1 MSVDSAE
8 SVDADAVYKEY
19 LHSKYERR
27 MEEILAQERENLR
40 AECESQLQLTI
51 TRLKEELDIQVSKRE
66 RELQQDYQ
74 HKIDLAKA
82 EFAEQIR
89 QIQH

>member
-40 AECESQLQLTI
+40 VECESQL
-51 TRLKEELDIQVSKRE
+51 
-66 RELQQDYQ
+66 
-74 HKIDLAKA
+74 
-82 EFAEQIR
+82 
-89 QIQH
+89 